1 MKIERMRAE
10 YAGIT
15 KPYGAGVKIGNMI
28 YLSGMAGIDPATN
41 QVVIDPIYNNRVEA
55 CVTAQVECIVK
66 KVEAILKKFGATLND
81 IVYLESLMVDVN
93 IFYFVAEALKKELPD
108 GLYEQ
113 LAHTGFGVTSL
124 VPPGAFIE
132 IAVTAALPE

>member
-1 MKIERMRAE
+1 MKIERMKAE

-41 QVVIDPIYNNRVEA
+41 QVVIDPIYNNRVEE
-55 CVTAQVECIVK
+55 CVNAQIECIFK
-66 KVEAILKKFGATLND
+66 KVEATLKKFGATLND
-81 IVYLESLMVDVN
+81 IVYLESLLVGAE
-93 IFYFVAEALKKELPD
+93 IWPFVAQAIKREMPD

-113 LAHTGFGVTSL
+113 TAHTAFGVTSL
-124 VPPGAFIE
+124 VPPGAFVE
-132 IAVTAALPE
+132 VAVTAVAPE